1 MEIAALAS
9 FLAPLLPYV
18 VQAGQKVA
26 GRAADV
32 IGEEAANYAEK
43 LWQRLRPGVE
53 SKPAAQEAVEEVAK
67 NPEDEDALGALRI
80 QLRKLLEEDEE
91 LAADLTKIWQQ
102 AQAANVVTASGERSV
117 AVGGDVSGST
127 IITGDQVQTDGH

>member
-32 IGEEAANYAEK
+32 LGEEAATYAEK
-43 LWQRLRPGVE
+43 LWERLKPGVE
-53 SKPAAQEAVEEVAK
+53 AKPAAKEAVEDVAK
-67 NPEDEDALGALRI
+67 SPEDKASLGALEN
-80 QLRKLLEEDEE
+80 QLKKLLEEDEA
-91 LAADLTKIWQQ
+91 LKADLTKIWGE
-102 AQAANVVTASGERSV
+102 ARAANVVTASGRSV
-117 AVGGDVSGST
+117 AVGGDVSNSM
-127 IITGDQVQTDGH
+127 IITGDQVNVDQS

>member
-32 IGEEAANYAEK
+32 IGEEAATYAEK
-43 LWQRLRPGVE
+43 LWERLKPGVE
-53 SKPAAQEAVEEVAK
+53 AKPAAKEAAEDVAK
-67 NPEDEDALGALRI
+67 SPEDKAALGALEN
-80 QLRKLLEEDEE
+80 QLKKLLEQDEA
-91 LAADLTKIWQQ
+91 LKADLTRIWDE
-102 AQAANVVTASGERSV
+102 ARAANVVTASGRSV
-117 AVGGDVSGST
+117 AVGGDVSNSM
-127 IITGDQVQTDGH
+127 IITGDQVNVDQS